1 MSENA
6 EFEKRIRF
14 LGELLKWH
22 ANNVLLKNV
31 NHLPRLHFLFEE
43 NVDVDITEISAHQ
56 DKLLP

>member
-14 LGELLKWH
+14 LGELLKM
-22 ANNVLLKNV
+22 ARNNVLLKNV
-31 NHLPRLHFLFEE
+31 NHLPGLHFLFEE

>member
-14 LGELLKWH
+14 LGELLKM
-22 ANNVLLKNV
+22 ARYNVLLKNV
-31 NHLPRLHFLFEE
+31 NHLPGLHFLFEE

>member
-1 MSENA
+1 MGVVKLA
-6 EFEKRIRF
+6 DYR
-14 LGELLKWH
+14 H
-22 ANNVLLKNV
+22 NNVLLKNV